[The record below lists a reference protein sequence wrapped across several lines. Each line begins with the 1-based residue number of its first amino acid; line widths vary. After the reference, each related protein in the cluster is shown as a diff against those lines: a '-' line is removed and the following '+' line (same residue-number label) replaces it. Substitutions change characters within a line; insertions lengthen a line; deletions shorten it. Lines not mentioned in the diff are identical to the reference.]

1 VAKSTVG
8 SKLAIITAMLKS
20 HYSRFLADPERLH
33 FAAHSHHP
41 WPDVTRQAVLDCW
54 DDAARLVDRKWE
66 HVFGTVLP
74 KARGHV
80 ARLLELSKPDQIAL
94 GPNTHEFL
102 MRILSSFDESKPLR
116 ILTTDSE
123 FYSFA
128 RQAERLE
135 ELERVQIT
143 RVPTEPFGTFSE
155 RFAAAASGAE
165 HELVYFS
172 QVFFNSG
179 FVVADLAALVRAVP
193 NPETVVV
200 IDGYHGFCAVPTS
213 LRAIEDRAFYV
224 GGGYKYA
231 QAGEGFGYLHVPA
244 GCRLRPVNTG
254 WFSRFGALTAPP
266 QPGVVYPEDGFRF
279 WGATFEPT
287 GAYRFNAA
295 MDWMEREGLTV
306 EKVHGH
312 VQTLQERFLTA
323 LEKDAALALPAAAL
337 VTPRDLRQQGN
348 FLTFRLPEA
357 PAIFRAL
364 QERHVETDLRGD
376 RIRFG
381 FGLYHDL
388 EDVDR
393 LLDRLAAVP
402 RPAPRAE

>member
-1 VAKSTVG
+1 
-8 SKLAIITAMLKS
+8 MLKS

-74 KARGHV
+74 KARAHL
-80 ARLLELSKPDQIAL
+80 ARILGLSSPDQIAL

-102 MRILSSFDESKPLR
+102 MRILSCFEARKPLR

-135 ELERVQIT
+135 ELPNVRIT
-143 RVPTEPFGTFSE
+143 RVPTEPFSTFSE

-165 HELVYFS
+165 HELVYLS

-179 FVVADLAALVRAVP
+179 FVVSDLGDLVRAVG

-200 IDGYHGFCAVPTS
+200 IDGYHAFCAVPTS
-213 LRAIEDRAFYV
+213 LGPIEDRVFYV

-231 QAGEGFGYLHVPA
+231 QAGEGFGYLHVPK
-244 GCRLRPVNTG
+244 GCALRPVNTG
-254 WFSRFGALTAPP
+254 WFSRFGALTAP
-266 QPGVVYPEDGFRF
+266 QERGVVYPEDGFRF

-295 MDWMEREGLTV
+295 MDWMEREGLGI
-306 EKVHGH
+306 ERIHAH
-312 VQTLQERFLTA
+312 VRALQERFLGA
-323 LEKDAALALPAAAL
+323 LEKGGALPFPAAAL

-357 PAIFRAL
+357 REIFRAL
-364 QERHVETDLRGD
+364 QDRQVETDLRGD

-381 FGLYHDL
+381 FGVYHDA

-393 LLDRLAAVP
+393 LLQRLSGIL
-402 RPAPRAE
+402 RPTAP

>member
-1 VAKSTVG
+1 
-8 SKLAIITAMLKS
+8 MLKA
-20 HYSRFLADPERLH
+20 HYSRFLADPDRLH

-41 WPDVTRQAVLDCW
+41 WPDLTRQAVLDCW

-74 KARGHV
+74 KARAHV
-80 ARLLELSKPDQIAL
+80 ARILDLSRPDQIAL

-102 MRILSSFDESKPLR
+102 MRILSCFDESKPLR

-135 ELERVQIT
+135 ELPRVSIT
-143 RVPTEPFGTFSE
+143 RVATEPFGTFPV
-155 RFAAAASGAE
+155 RFAAAAARGD

-179 FVVADLAALVRAVP
+179 FAVADLAALVRAVRD
-193 NPETVVV
+193 PETVVV
-200 IDGYHGFCAVPTS
+200 VDGYHGFCAVPTS

-231 QAGEGFGYLHVPA
+231 QAGEGFGYLHVPR
-244 GCRLRPVNTG
+244 GCTLRPVNTG

-266 QPGVVYPEDGFRF
+266 RPGVVYPDDGFRF

-295 MDWMEREGLTV
+295 MDWMEAEGLSA
-306 EKVHGH
+306 ERVHAH
-312 VQTLQERFLTA
+312 VRALQGQFLA
-323 LEKDAALALPAAAL
+323 GLEKSSALVLPAAAL
-337 VTPRDLRQQGN
+337 VTPRDLRDQGN
-348 FLTFRLPEA
+348 FLTFRLPKA
-357 PAIFRAL
+357 PEIFRAL

-376 RIRFG
+376 RIRLG
-381 FGLYHDL
+381 FGLYHDP
-388 EDVDR
+388 EDVD
-393 LLDRLAAVP
+393 LLLARLATIA
-402 RPAPRAE
+402 RPALRAE

>member
-1 VAKSTVG
+1 
-8 SKLAIITAMLKS
+8 MLKA

-66 HVFGTVLP
+66 HIFGTVLP
-74 KARGHV
+74 KARAHV
-80 ARLLELSKPDQIAL
+80 ARILDLSRPDQIAF

-102 MRILSSFDESKPLR
+102 VRILSCFDEAKPLH

-135 ELERVQIT
+135 ELGRVRIT
-143 RVPTEPFGTFSE
+143 RIPTEPFGTFCE
-155 RFAAAASGAE
+155 RFAAAASGGE
-165 HELVYFS
+165 HEFVYLS

-179 FVVADLAALVRAVP
+179 FVIPDLEALVRAVP

-200 IDGYHGFCAVPTS
+200 VDGYHAFCAVPTS
-213 LRAIEDRAFYV
+213 LRAIEDRVFYV

-254 WFSRFGALTAPP
+254 WFSRFGALTASPRS
-266 QPGVVYPEDGFRF
+266 GVEYPDDGFRF

-295 MDWMEREGLTV
+295 MDWMEGQGLSV
-306 EKVHGH
+306 ARVHDH
-312 VQTLQERFLTA
+312 VRGLQERFLAGLGRDQTRT
-323 LEKDAALALPAAAL
+323 LSAAAL
-337 VTPRDLRQQGN
+337 VTPRDLRDQGN

-357 PAIFRAL
+357 QQIFRAL

-381 FGLYHDL
+381 FGLYHDPD
-388 EDVDR
+388 DVDR
-393 LLDRLAAVP
+393 LLERLSAIP
-402 RPAPRAE
+402 GPARA